1 MWSWTKSAG
10 PDSIASPLLMDVI
23 DTVERTEVI
32 RLVSFASPGQSIF
45 RHFHAP
51 LRRHMLERAPS
62 GTGEPRDFR
71 THAKQPATRSYASLP
86 APRSFP
92 GLGAIPAGHRWP
104 HAGVRYGA
112 VFHGSAR
119 GGQHLGNH
127 HSGVGGIIAGH
138 LRRPDHRALPGAA
151 GRRDPCSRS

>member
-62 GTGEPRDFR
+62 GTGEPRDFP
-71 THAKQPATRSYASLP
+71 THAKQPAGLSRVPLP
-86 APRSFP
+86 APGALPS
-92 GLGAIPAGHRWP
+92 LGAIPA
-104 HAGVRYGA
+104 
-112 VFHGSAR
+112 
-119 GGQHLGNH
+119 
-127 HSGVGGIIAGH
+127 
-138 LRRPDHRALPGAA
+138 
-151 GRRDPCSRS
+151 